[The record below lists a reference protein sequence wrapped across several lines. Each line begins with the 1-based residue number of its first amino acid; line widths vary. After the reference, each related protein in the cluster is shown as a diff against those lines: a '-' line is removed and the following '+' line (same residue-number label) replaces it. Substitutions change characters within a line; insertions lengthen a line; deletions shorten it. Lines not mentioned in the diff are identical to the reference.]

1 MKNNPGINK
10 LSIRNCAYFGHN
22 NEQLCKLQRVETT
35 LITLTPV
42 TIGGQ
47 LQIPL
52 LLGPNYVDIDRN
64 RCVTQI
70 HEGCELC

>member
-1 MKNNPGINK
+1 MKNNSGINK

-35 LITLTPV
+35 LIALTPV

-52 LLGPNYVDIDRN
+52 LLGPN
-64 RCVTQI
+64 
-70 HEGCELC
+70 